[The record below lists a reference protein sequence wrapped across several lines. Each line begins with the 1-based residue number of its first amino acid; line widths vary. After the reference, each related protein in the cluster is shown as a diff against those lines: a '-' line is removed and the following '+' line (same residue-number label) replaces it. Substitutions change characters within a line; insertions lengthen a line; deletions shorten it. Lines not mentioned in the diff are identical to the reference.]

1 MKISV
6 VGLINKQ
13 TSLTIGINTLQK
25 TSLMAVEPAGWDLY
39 IWRQTEDV
47 YVKMVLNLTMILN
60 HLMKHYSQNL
70 EMWSK

>member
-47 YVKMVLNLTMILN
+47 YVKMVLSLCKVNI
-60 HLMKHYSQNL
+60 YIS
-70 EMWSK
+70 S